1 MRHPDDTTRAERKHL
16 HEGIDR
22 YLCIGLPMK
31 LLSVQVQWTDSLGV
45 AHLPFPVTNYR
56 FSRRCAMSDV
66 SVGRDNSTDLE
77 LYYKPYSAFV
87 IIAVLRSAPI
97 SRAVVARIP
106 VTDSGSAD
114 NAIHSA

>member
-1 MRHPDDTTRAERKHL
+1 MRHPDGTTRAERMHL

-22 YLCIGLPMK
+22 YLCIGLPMNV
-31 LLSVQVQWTDSLGV
+31 LSVQVQWLESLGL
-45 AHLPFPVTNYR
+45 AHLSFPVTNYQ
-56 FSRRCAMSDV
+56 FSRRGAISDV
-66 SVGRDNSTDLE
+66 SVGKDNSTDVE

-87 IIAVLRSAPI
+87 IIAALRSALI

-106 VTDSGSAD
+106 VTDSGLAD